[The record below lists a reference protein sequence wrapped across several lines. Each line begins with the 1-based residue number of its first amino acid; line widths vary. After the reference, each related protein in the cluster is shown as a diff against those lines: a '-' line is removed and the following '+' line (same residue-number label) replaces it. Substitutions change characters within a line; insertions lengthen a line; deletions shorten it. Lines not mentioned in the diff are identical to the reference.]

1 VSVHPCRQVEF
12 EAAVTRF
19 DLVDDFAVME
29 FTRNSDRP
37 GESKIC
43 SVDSDDCSIEPFE
56 PFALNTA
63 LVIQLGRMEQF
74 KEDTNDRDYRAVVR
88 MPGEDRS
95 SYFLELVMRG
105 CLLGKFSERGRR
117 IDSFEDADLE
127 MVLKIVFIGVG
138 ADIEL
143 IGDELAVDCIEQRV
157 KFTRSSQ

>member
-1 VSVHPCRQVEF
+1 
-12 EAAVTRF
+12 
-19 DLVDDFAVME
+19 
-29 FTRNSDRP
+29 
-37 GESKIC
+37 
-43 SVDSDDCSIEPFE
+43 
-56 PFALNTA
+56 
-63 LVIQLGRMEQF
+63 MEQF